1 MAQDH
6 EDNAEYFGKREA
18 QERALAE
25 AATDPAARHVHLD
38 LAKHYA
44 ERRRALIARM
54 PDAA

>member
-1 MAQDH
+1 MSVDPI
-6 EDNAEYFGKREA
+6 ENAAYLHRREA

-44 ERRRALIARM
+44 ARRAALIARM
-54 PDAA
+54 PHAA